1 LTQDNEI
8 ELDNKDGGNGV
19 GSKDVDERPIE
30 SMEPSKE
37 KEKLFILL
45 EL

>member
-1 LTQDNEI
+1 M
-8 ELDNKDGGNGV
+8 ELNDEDGGNGV
-19 GSKDVDERPIE
+19 DFKDVDERPIE

-37 KEKLFILL
+37 KEKLFILP